1 VVSLDPHVSSLRYHK
16 SIGFLTFPNL
26 KIGMVVK
33 KRQGIEHKEKNKWI
47 RMVCNSTFGNDGL
60 LLKIDI
66 PRKK

>member
-1 VVSLDPHVSSLRYHK
+1 
-16 SIGFLTFPNL
+16 
-26 KIGMVVK
+26 MVVK

>member
-1 VVSLDPHVSSLRYHK
+1 MVSLGNEVGSVRYHK
-16 SIGFLTFPNL
+16 IIGFVTFPNL
-26 KIGMVVK
+26 KIGMVLK